1 MEITRRMAADFPRHW
16 SPSLGLASKT
26 ALWEAHDGVSRA
38 VSAPK
43 GSPHSFSDR
52 RLVALAG
59 TMETSAVSART
70 LERGRALIAEALK
83 EAKTAAEA
91 AKLDFTQYALKL
103 RPYHFLY
110 WCAYSGA
117 ARRL

>member
-52 RLVALAG
+52 QLVALARA
-59 TMETSAVSART
+59 MELSAVTWRT
-70 LERGRALIAEALK
+70 LERGKALITEALE
-83 EAKTAAEA
+83 EAKTAAEE
-91 AKLDFTQYALKL
+91 AKLDFTQYGFKL
-103 RPYHFLY
+103 RPCIFL
-110 WCAYSGA
+110 
-117 ARRL
+117 